1 MDEEDSDDNEEMDEA
16 PVRVRQRRVCGPAV
30 ALSLALD
37 PGMWLNMLIMKPP
50 YLPDLVIESMK
61 KLILDCKRYSRKC
74 PRQLSHATGYLGR
87 TFAYYSK

>member
-1 MDEEDSDDNEEMDEA
+1 MDEEDSDDNEEVDEDMCVF
-16 PVRVRQRRVCGPAV
+16 PREEYV

-37 PGMWLNMLIMKPP
+37 PGMWLNMLNMKPP
-50 YLPDLVIESMK
+50 YLPDLEIESMK

-87 TFAYYSK
+87 TFAYYRK